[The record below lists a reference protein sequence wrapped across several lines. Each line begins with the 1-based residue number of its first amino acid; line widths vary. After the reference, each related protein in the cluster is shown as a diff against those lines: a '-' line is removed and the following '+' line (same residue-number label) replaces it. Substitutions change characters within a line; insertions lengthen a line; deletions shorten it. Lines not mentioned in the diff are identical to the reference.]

1 MADLAKQALNIAD
14 LRAMARRRLSKG
26 IFEYIDRGTEDE
38 IGIRH
43 NRQAL
48 EDIKLRPRVLVDVS
62 QRSTEIELFSKTRKL
77 PLVIAPTGTTGQVWY
92 KGETALAR
100 AAAIAGIPFTLS
112 NAATTP
118 LEEVIADAGGTPWFQ
133 LYVWTDRE
141 ASYKAVARAEAAG
154 YEALMVT
161 VDNIIDPNREYNIR
175 NDFMQPFR
183 FTARNVADGLTSPRW
198 LFGTVAR
205 YVLNGGLP
213 KLVNVPT
220 EVMESVLGD
229 AALRLK
235 SDAFDWDDLRKL
247 REMWPR
253 TLIVKGIVHPDD
265 ARRAADYGADGVVV
279 SNHGGMVSDATMAT
293 IDALPDIVDA
303 VGGRMTVLFDSGVR
317 RGVEAVK
324 ALALGADAVMIG
336 HATLYGV
343 AAAGEAGG
351 TRALEI
357 LGAEIRRVLGI
368 LGCRSIAELN
378 RDYLVMPLQYTLRA
392 SAAAAPE
399 AAAAVRLKS
408 VAGGSVADD

>member
-1 MADLAKQALNIAD
+1 MADLAKKALNIAD
-14 LRAMARRRLSKG
+14 LRELARRRLSKG

-48 EDIKLRPRVLVDVS
+48 ENIKLRPRVLVDVS
-62 QRSTEIELFSKTRKL
+62 ERSTETELFGKTRSL

-100 AAAIAGIPFTLS
+100 AAAKAGIPFTLS

-133 LYVWTDRE
+133 LYAWTDRE
-141 ASYKAVARAEAAG
+141 ASYKAVARADKAG
-154 YEALMVT
+154 YEALVVT
-161 VDNIIDPNREYNIR
+161 VDNIIDPNREFNIR

-183 FTARNVADGLTSPRW
+183 LTARNVADGLTSPRW

-205 YVLNGGLP
+205 YVLSGGLP

-220 EVMESVLGD
+220 EVMESALGD
-229 AALRLK
+229 AALRMK

-247 REMWPR
+247 RGMWPR
-253 TLIVKGIVHPDD
+253 PLIVKGIVHPDD

-279 SNHGGMVSDATMAT
+279 SNHGGMVSDGSMAT

-303 VGGRMTVLFDSGVR
+303 VGDRMTVIFDSGVR
-317 RGVEAVK
+317 RGVEIVK

-336 HATLYGV
+336 RATLYGV
-343 AAAGEAGG
+343 SAAGEAGS
-351 TRALEI
+351 TRAIEI
-357 LGAEIRRVLGI
+357 FSEEIRRVMGI
-368 LGCRSIAELN
+368 LGCRSIVELN
-378 RDYLVMPLQYTLRA
+378 RGYLVMPPEYATRA
-392 SAAAAPE
+392 GTAAAAE
-399 AAAAVRLKS
+399 SAGVVRFEN
-408 VAGGSVADD
+408 VAGEDD